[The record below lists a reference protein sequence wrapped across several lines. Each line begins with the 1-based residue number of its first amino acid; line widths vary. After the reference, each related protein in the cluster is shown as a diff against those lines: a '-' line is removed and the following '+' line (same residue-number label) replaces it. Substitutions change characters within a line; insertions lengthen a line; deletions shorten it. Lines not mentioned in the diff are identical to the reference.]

1 MHSPQSAGRGGMPTP
16 KALVQSAGR
25 GGTPTPKVLVTE
37 DNPLH
42 MKIFKLNLTFSGFA
56 VVEAE
61 NGEKGLE
68 LARREHPDLILVD
81 LSLPKIDGWEM
92 IRRMKEDEAT
102 RHIPIIVVSAR
113 RPQDEATRA
122 ATSQVAAYISK
133 PFDPEALM
141 ALVQQT
147 ISNQ

>member
-1 MHSPQSAGRGGMPTP
+1 MQGP
-16 KALVQSAGR
+16 KR
-25 GGTPTPKVLVTE
+25 GGTVLVTE

-42 MKIFKLNLTFSGFA
+42 MKIFKLNLTFSGFS
-56 VVEAE
+56 VLEAE

-68 LARREHPDLILVD
+68 LARAERPDLILVD

-102 RHIPIIVVSAR
+102 RQIPIIVVSAR
-113 RPQDEATRA
+113 RPQDEAARA
-122 ATSQVAAYISK
+122 ALLQVSAYVSK

-141 ALVQQT
+141 ALVQRT
-147 ISNQ
+147 IADTGTTT

>member
-1 MHSPQSAGRGGMPTP
+1 MQGPRQ
-16 KALVQSAGR
+16 
-25 GGTPTPKVLVTE
+25 GGTVLVTE

-56 VVEAE
+56 VLEAE

-68 LARREHPDLILVD
+68 LARAERPDLILVD

-113 RPQDEATRA
+113 RPQDEAARA
-122 ATSQVAAYISK
+122 TLLQVVAYVSK

-141 ALVQQT
+141 ALVQRT
-147 ISNQ
+147 IADAGTTT